1 MTTLTIID
9 GRDIPE
15 LAAAVAAMLKDGPVR
30 VRLSGQKARS
40 LSQNATFHMWMTEMS
55 RWLTS
60 HGREFATPEWCK
72 DAMKHTFLGYEDVF
86 DTDVVTGIS
95 TRRQALL
102 HTSKLDTGEMKLFMD
117 LVYSWALDKGLP
129 LTIPEGCQYDELN
142 KRENGIE

>member
-1 MTTLTIID
+1 MSAITIID
-9 GRDIPE
+9 SRDIE
-15 LAAAVAAMLKDGPVR
+15 QLSQQLAEMVKEGPVQ
-30 VRLSGQKARS
+30 VKLSGRKARS
-40 LSQNATFHMWMTEMS
+40 LSQNNLAHLWFGEIS
-55 RWLTS
+55 RWLTG

-95 TRRQALL
+95 TRRQALR

-117 LVYSWALDKGLP
+117 LVYAWALDKGLP

-142 KRENGIE
+142 KQENGV

>member
-1 MTTLTIID
+1 MTTITIID
-9 GRDIPE
+9 GRDTQE
-15 LAAAVAAMLKDGPVR
+15 LIARVTAMLADGPVQ
-30 VRLSGQKARS
+30 VKLPGKKARS
-40 LSQNATFHMWMTEMS
+40 LSQNATFHMWMAEMS

-95 TRRQALL
+95 TRRQALR

-117 LVYSWALDKGLP
+117 LVYAWALDKGLP

-142 KRENGIE
+142 KQENGL